1 MKYGSFWKSNEN
13 RLPLALKNQDGV
25 YK

>member
-13 RLPLALKNQDGV
+13 RLPLSLKNQDGV